1 MGVAFEDLGGGVYLL
16 DAGYIRPGIA
26 CFYAIVEGDQVAF
39 VETGVSSSLQQALA
53 LLVALERTPEQVRY
67 IMPTHVH
74 LDHAGGAGVMMQAF
88 PHAQLVIHPRG
99 ARHMIDPTKLIAG
112 TRAVYG
118 DEAFDRLYGE
128 IPPVDEARV
137 IAAEDDR
144 IFELNGRP
152 LRLLDTPGHAYH
164 HYCVVDE
171 ASRGIFT
178 GDTFGLS
185 YPALRDRQGQRVVI
199 PTTTPVH
206 FDPAALHAS
215 IDRLMAY
222 RPERM
227 YLTHFGAL
235 PDPARHVDQYR
246 TLIDRFVAI
255 TEAVAPHDDNK
266 MSQLAQVLG
275 QELAERFGF
284 TADALDWLQMD
295 LDLDA
300 QGLAHWYRH
309 RDGG

>member
-1 MGVAFEDLGGGVYLL
+1 MGPAFEDLGNGVHLL
-16 DAGYIRPGIA
+16 DARYIRPGIA

-74 LDHAGGAGVMMQAF
+74 LDHAGGAGAMMQAF
-88 PHAQLVIHPRG
+88 PQAELVIHPRG
-99 ARHMIDPTKLIAG
+99 ARHMIDPSKLIAG

-128 IPPVDEARV
+128 IPPIDEARV
-137 IAAEDDR
+137 IAAEDDSV
-144 IFELNGRP
+144 FELNGRP
-152 LRLLDTPGHAYH
+152 LRVIDTPGHAYH

-199 PTTTPVH
+199 PTTTPIH
-206 FDPAALHAS
+206 FDPPALHAS
-215 IDRLMAY
+215 IDRLMGY
-222 RPERM
+222 HPERM

-235 PDPARHVDQYR
+235 PDLAARVDQYR
-246 TLIDRFVAI
+246 ALIDRFVAI
-255 TEAVAPHDDNK
+255 TETIAPVSDAQIP
-266 MSQLAQVLG
+266 QLAQALG
-275 QELAERFGF
+275 RELEQQFGF
-284 TADALDWLQMD
+284 DADALDWLNGD
-295 LDLDA
+295 LELDA
-300 QGLAHWYRH
+300 QGLAYWYRKQH
-309 RDGG
+309 E